1 MKTRKINAFEFRITA
16 WFAVILCVFSWNF
29 AQAQAPEKMTYQS
42 VIRNTTGAL
51 LANTTVGVQANIYQ
65 GAPNGALVYTETQTG
80 TTNTNGLLSLEI
92 GSVSPLQ
99 INWGNGPYYLELRI
113 DPNGG
118 TNYTISGSNQLLSV
132 PYALHAKTSEDA
144 FSGDYNDL
152 TNTPVIPTV
161 PTQVSAFT
169 NDAGYIT
176 TEVDGSV
183 TNEIQALSRSNDTI
197 FLSNG
202 GFVKL
207 PAGFDGQY
215 SSLTGAP
222 TNVSAFTND
231 AGYLT
236 NEIDGSI
243 TNEIQ
248 VLSISADTIFLS
260 NGGFVK
266 LPASNAW
273 TLNGNAGTNPATNFI
288 GTTND
293 VSLHFRVNNVHAGK
307 IERANHTTFFGYNS
321 GNNTYNTHE
330 TTGFGTNTL
339 KSLTTGWGSTAVG
352 FDVLTEN
359 TTGLFNTGMG
369 YIAMNNMTTGQ
380 YNTGI
385 GAWALQGNISG
396 ESNSSLGMFSFTFNT
411 DGNYNTSLGA
421 YTGYQNVHGSGNVF
435 IGYQAGYYETGS
447 NKLHIANSNYSLPLI
462 YGDFSTSKI
471 GLGTISPSK
480 NLTVKGTVQI
490 ETPGTWAPGATAR
503 LYLGE
508 DDNIWVEHIHS
519 IGLNL
524 NTADLWNITFR
535 DGTDENMRIDG
546 NGNVGIGT
554 SAPQYR
560 VDVVGDINFSGVL
573 RKNGTPITFNGSETK
588 VQAGSGIAVSGTGT
602 VADPYIVSTPSKH
615 YVGELY
621 GGGIVF
627 YVDQTGQH
635 GLIASLADLSSAAYV
650 GLYGVNIPNCSSRW
664 DGAAN
669 TSAIMTAGAGAGSPA
684 GLCDSYS
691 AGGFTDW
698 YLPSIDELSQIYQS
712 IYVINKTL
720 DQDGNPASA
729 GIYPSTYVSS
739 TQGTNIT
746 MWGFMFQTGD
756 LWDNCDRG
764 YSQYVRAI
772 RAF

>member
-1 MKTRKINAFEFRITA
+1 
-16 WFAVILCVFSWNF
+16 
-29 AQAQAPEKMTYQS
+29 
-42 VIRNTTGAL
+42 
-51 LANTTVGVQANIYQ
+51 
-65 GAPNGALVYTETQTG
+65 
-80 TTNTNGLLSLEI
+80 
-92 GSVSPLQ
+92 
-99 INWGNGPYYLELRI
+99 
-113 DPNGG
+113 
-118 TNYTISGSNQLLSV
+118 
-132 PYALHAKTSEDA
+132 
-144 FSGDYNDL
+144 
-152 TNTPVIPTV
+152 
-161 PTQVSAFT
+161 
-169 NDAGYIT
+169 
-176 TEVDGSV
+176 
-183 TNEIQALSRSNDTI
+183 
-197 FLSNG
+197 
-202 GFVKL
+202 
-207 PAGFDGQY
+207 
-215 SSLTGAP
+215 
-222 TNVSAFTND
+222 
-231 AGYLT
+231 
-236 NEIDGSI
+236 
-243 TNEIQ
+243 
-248 VLSISADTIFLS
+248 
-260 NGGFVK
+260 
-266 LPASNAW
+266 
-273 TLNGNAGTNPATNFI
+273 LNGNAGTNPATNFI

-519 IGLNL
+519 TGLNL